1 MKTYSSIYQLIGN
14 TPLLELKNLKRSLN
28 LKANI
33 FAKLEYFNPAGSV
46 KDRVALA
53 MIEDA
58 EKKGILK
65 KGGTVIEPTSGNTG
79 IGICSVASAKGYKAI
94 IVMPKS
100 MSVERIKLMRAYGAE
115 VVLTDGLLGMKGA
128 TQKAEELKNTIP
140 NSIIAGQF
148 TNKVN
153 PLAHYNTTAKEIY
166 NDLDGKV
173 DILVSAVGTGGTITG
188 IGKYL
193 KEKLNTVKIVAV
205 EPKNSPLLSKGVSA
219 PHKIQ
224 GIGANF
230 VPEILDLSVL
240 DEIVCVSEQ
249 NAFSSA
255 QMLGKTEGFL
265 AGISSGASLY
275 AGITL
280 AQKQENA
287 GKNIVVILPD
297 GADRYLS
304 TELFD

>member
-33 FAKLEYFNPAGSV
+33 FAKLEYFNPAGSI

-58 EKKGILK
+58 EKNGLLK

-79 IGICSVASAKGYKAI
+79 IGICSVCSAKGYKAI
-94 IVMPKS
+94 IVMPNS

-115 VVLTDGLLGMKGA
+115 VVLTDGSLGMKGA

-188 IGKYL
+188 VGKYL
-193 KEKLNTVKIVAV
+193 KEKSNAVKIVAV
-205 EPKNSPLLSKGVSA
+205 EPENSPLLSKGISA

-224 GIGANF
+224 GVGANF
-230 VPEILDLSVL
+230 VPEILDLSVI

-255 QMLGKTEGFL
+255 QMLGQTEGFL

-280 AQKQENA
+280 AQNQENA